1 MLKKEKAILSLI
13 DVQAKLHNVIHEK
26 EKLEDNLVR
35 LVKGLQVLEVPILWM
50 EQYPEGIGPTIPSLA
65 ELLTQQQPLIKNCF
79 SACGLGSFN
88 KELIV
93 SGRNQVLVCGTEAH
107 VCVYQ
112 TVRDLLTEGFEVFLV
127 TDAVGSRTASNRD
140 MAIRIMEKMGAKLT
154 TVEMALFE
162 MLNESGTDQ
171 FRRISRIIK

>member
-13 DVQAKLHNVIHEK
+13 DVQTKLFNVINNNDQLEK
-26 EKLEDNLVR
+26 QLLR
-35 LVKGLQVLEVPILWM
+35 LVKGIQVLEVPILWL

-65 ELLTQQQPLIKNCF
+65 ELLGDQKPLNKNCF

-88 KELIV
+88 KDLIV
-93 SGRNQVLVCGTEAH
+93 SGRTQVLVCGTEAH

-112 TVRDLLTEGFEVFLV
+112 TVRDLLAEGLEVYLV
-127 TDAVGSRTASNRD
+127 TDAIGSRTDFNRD
-140 MAIRIMEKMGAKLT
+140 MAIRIMEKMGARLT

-162 MLNESGTDQ
+162 MLKEAGNDE
-171 FRRISRIIK
+171 FRKISRIIK